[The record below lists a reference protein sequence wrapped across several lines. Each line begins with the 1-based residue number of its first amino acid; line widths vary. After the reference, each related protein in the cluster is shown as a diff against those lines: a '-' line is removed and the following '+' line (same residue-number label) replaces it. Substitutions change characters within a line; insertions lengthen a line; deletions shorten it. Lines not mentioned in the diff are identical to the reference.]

1 MVYFEV
7 SNVGINCGYDK
18 NECPSYPESCNKCIK
33 DKLKQVGLEIHSN
46 IRISEIDSEEK
57 RLQMHRELI
66 WQKFLNLLNIKHI
79 VLMARSS
86 GLSIVDYPLSGSGID
101 VGLLTGFI
109 QANITFSESGEGS
122 EGDKQIVDEQHF
134 YELNY
139 KNFNIL
145 LKEGKYVRVCLIL
158 DHKASDSLKSLV
170 QDFLREYE
178 IRYQE
183 KLIKLEKTGSTDFEE
198 TIDYIIDHFNI
209 KLVFPMTLSHTIPP
223 HVTESIKENYIQTA
237 VFNFAKEFLLSK
249 PFFFINNLLNKVTE
263 IVDIEADAILYEVY
277 KLIEMDIFIPTSLEK
292 AESHFSTFKESRAR
306 KLASN
311 QPLSSLIDDSN
322 ELDALK
328 EQAKNMSEE
337 EAEKRMKS
345 FIRKGESAEE
355 ALLYQAAIEEYE
367 KAFYLATGFNLEP
380 YIGKISY
387 LIVELQ
393 QKVNQME
400 IEYAQKAAENAEKQ
414 KDYINSIRHYQQ
426 AIKLLEKDLLLN
438 GNESKIKKLEKKI
451 AKLQK
456 KKL

>member
-18 NECPSYPESCNKCIK
+18 SECSKYPEACNKCIK

-79 VLMARSS
+79 VIMSRSS
-86 GLSIVDYPLSGSGID
+86 GVSIVDYPLSGSGID
-101 VGLLTGFI
+101 VSLLTGFI
-109 QANITFSESGEGS
+109 QANITFSESGDS
-122 EGDKQIVDEQHF
+122 EEDKQIVDEHHF

-158 DHKASDSLKSLV
+158 DHKASNSLKSLV
-170 QDFLREYE
+170 GDFLREYE

-183 KLIKLEKTGSTDFEE
+183 KLIKLEKTGSTDFED
-198 TIDYIIDHFNI
+198 TVDYIIDHFNI

-223 HVTESIKENYIQTA
+223 PVTESIKENYIQTA
-237 VFNFAKEFLLSK
+237 VFNFAKELLLSK
-249 PFFFINNLLNKVTE
+249 PFFFINNLLKKVTE
-263 IVDIEADAILYEVY
+263 IVNIEADAILYEVY
-277 KLIEMDIFIPTSLEK
+277 KLIEMDVFIPTSLEK
-292 AESHFSTFKESRAR
+292 AESHFRTFKESRAR

-328 EQAKNMSEE
+328 QQAKDMSEE
-337 EAEKRMKS
+337 EAEKKMKT
-345 FIRKGESAEE
+345 FIRKGENAEE

-367 KAFYLATGFNLEP
+367 KAFYLATGFNFEP

-426 AIKLLEKDLLLN
+426 AIELLEKDLHLN
-438 GNESKIKKLEKKI
+438 GNESKIRKLKKKI